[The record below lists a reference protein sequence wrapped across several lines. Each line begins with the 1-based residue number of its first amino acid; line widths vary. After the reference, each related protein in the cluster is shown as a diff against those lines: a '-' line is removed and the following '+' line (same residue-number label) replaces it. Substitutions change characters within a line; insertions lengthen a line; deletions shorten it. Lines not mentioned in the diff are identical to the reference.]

1 MFLKA
6 DVVLKFVDEE
16 APAAI
21 QPKTLY
27 IPKPDIQVISKEE
40 F

>member
-1 MFLKA
+1 M
-6 DVVLKFVDEE
+6 VLKFVDEE

-27 IPKPDIQVISKEE
+27 VPKPEIQVILMFSL
-40 F
+40 FLSD

>member
-1 MFLKA
+1 M
-6 DVVLKFVDEE
+6 LKFVDEE

-27 IPKPDIQVISKEE
+27 IPKPEIQVILAVLVVWYYITL
-40 F
+40 

>member
-16 APAAI
+16 APAVL

-27 IPKPDIQVISKEE
+27 IPKPDIQVIPKDG